1 MSDIFLRTKSL
12 IGEENLNRLKGSAVA
27 VFGLGGVGS
36 YAAEALAR
44 SGIGTLYIYDNDTVS
59 KSNIN
64 RQLIALEG
72 TVGKKKTELVKERC
86 LSINPEIKIYDF
98 CEFITPESNIPFD
111 KFDFIID
118 AIDNVTAK
126 IFLAQSA
133 EIKGVPLISI
143 MGTGNKLCP
152 EKLTISDIYKTHECP
167 LCKVMR
173 YELKKRG
180 IKKLTVVWSDETPIK
195 PQSLGETKG
204 THPAPASMVFVPASA
219 GMLAASFVIRK
230 LTEA

>member
-1 MSDIFLRTKSL
+1 MSNKFLRTKSL
-12 IGEENLNRLKGSAVA
+12 IGEENLSKLKGSAVA

-64 RQLIALEG
+64 RQLIAMSS
-72 TVGKKKTELVKERC
+72 TVGQKKTELVKSRC
-86 LSINPEIKIYDF
+86 FSINPEIKIFDF
-98 CEFITPESNIPFD
+98 CEFITPESEIPFE

-118 AIDNVTAK
+118 AVDNVTAK
-126 IFLAQSA
+126 LFLAENVQNKN
-133 EIKGVPLISI
+133 IPIISV

-152 EKLTISDIYKTHECP
+152 EKLTVSDIYKTHECP

-173 YELKKRG
+173 YELKKIG
-180 IKKLTVVWSDETPIK
+180 VKKLAVVWSDETPIK
-195 PQSLGETKG
+195 PTPSGENKG
-204 THPAPASMVFVPASA
+204 SHPAPASMVFVPAAA
-219 GMLAASFVIRK
+219 GMTAASYVVRK
-230 LTEA
+230 LIEN